1 MIILGVDPGTL
12 VTGYGVIEIMGKAQ
26 GTFRAVEFGT
36 IESKKISSMPK
47 RLETIFTRLQ
57 AVIKREKPDE
67 FAIETAFYDKNAQSA
82 MKLGQ
87 ARGVALVAAQL
98 ADLEIAEYA
107 PRVIKKAVTGNG
119 NADKSQVEFMVRRLL
134 SLPEHD
140 KKLSDAYDALAIA
153 ITHALRRGSGSKS
166 SKSWKD
172 FVANNPD
179 RIKNGKQ

>member
-12 VTGYGVIEIMGKAQ
+12 VTGYGVIEMTGKSH
-26 GTFRAVEFGT
+26 GSFRAIEFGT

-67 FAIETAFYDKNAQSA
+67 FAIETSFYDKNAQSA

-87 ARGVALVAAQL
+87 ARGVALVTAQL
-98 ADLEIAEYA
+98 AGLEIAEYA

-134 SLPEHD
+134 NISEHQKQLP
-140 KKLSDAYDALAIA
+140 DAYDALAIA
-153 ITHALRRGSGSKS
+153 ITHALRRGTGSKS
-166 SKSWKD
+166 SKTWKD
-172 FVANNPD
+172 FIENNPD
-179 RIKNGKQ
+179 RIKKK